1 MANHP
6 DFVAIILA
14 AGQGTRMKSTLPKVL
29 HEAGGAPL
37 SVWPMRA
44 AQKAGARHLVMVL
57 GYGREQVEAAL
68 QARFPGGF
76 TAAVQPEQRGTG
88 DAVRCGMAALDEYA
102 GTIVVLYGDCP
113 LIPAEA
119 ITSLVNERQARG
131 VPLALLTSTMDDP
144 TGYGRILRGADGR
157 VVAIREHRDCSPEER
172 LLHEVNPGIYAID
185 AAFLR
190 AALGKLSTANSA
202 GELYLTDVVASA
214 AAGGGVASVPWDIA
228 DLRGVN
234 DRFELGLADRAL
246 RLRIAKKHA
255 QAGATLRDPES
266 VWIDADVEIAPDAVI
281 EPRVT
286 LRGRTRILE
295 GAHVDVGAV
304 LDNVTVQRGA
314 RVRPYTVATDSTLGE
329 GAEAGPFSHL
339 RPGSELGPEA
349 KVGNFVEVKKTKLG
363 RGSKANHLAYLGD
376 GIIGDHVNVG
386 AGTIFC
392 NYDGFQKHTTVLED
406 DVFIGSDSQLVAP
419 VKVGKGAYVATGTTV
434 TRDVP
439 EGALAIARTRQENKE
454 GYAAR
459 LKAKL
464 KADAKK

>member
-6 DFVAIILA
+6 DFVAVILA
-14 AGQGTRMKSTLPKVL
+14 AGQGTRMKSTKPKVL

-37 SVWPMRA
+37 CVWPMHA

-57 GYGREQVEAAL
+57 GYGRELVEAAL
-68 QARFPGGF
+68 HARFPGGF
-76 TAAVQPEQRGTG
+76 TSALQPEQRGTG
-88 DAVRCGMAALDEYA
+88 DAVRCGMETLSEYA

-113 LIPAEA
+113 LVPAEA
-119 ITSLVNERQARG
+119 ITSLITERQAKKA
-131 VPLALLTSTMDDP
+131 PLALLTSQMEDP
-144 TGYGRILRGADGR
+144 TGYGRILRGPDGAVR
-157 VVAIREHRDCSPEER
+157 EIREHRDCSPAE
-172 LLHEVNPGIYAID
+172 LQIHEVNPGIYAID
-185 AAFLR
+185 ADFLR
-190 AALGKLSTANSA
+190 EALGTLSTKNTA
-202 GELYLTDVVASA
+202 GELYLTDVVARA
-214 AAGGGVASVPWDIA
+214 AERGGAVSVPWDIH

-234 DRFELGLADRAL
+234 DRFELALADKAL
-246 RLRIAKKHA
+246 RLRIAKRHA
-255 QAGATLRDPES
+255 QGGATIRDPES
-266 VWIDADVEIAPDAVI
+266 VWIDPEVEIAPDAVI

-286 LRGRTRILE
+286 LRGRTRIAE
-295 GAHVDVGAV
+295 GAHIDVGAV
-304 LDNVTVQRGA
+304 LDHVTVHKGA
-314 RVRPYTVATDSTLGE
+314 RVKAYTVATDSILGE

-339 RPGSELGPEA
+339 RPGSDLGPEA
-349 KVGNFVEVKKTKLG
+349 KIGNFVEVKKTKLG

-419 VKVGKGAYVATGTTV
+419 VKIGKGAYVATGTTV

-439 EGALAIARTRQENKE
+439 ADALAIARTRQENKE

-464 KADAKK
+464 KGDKK